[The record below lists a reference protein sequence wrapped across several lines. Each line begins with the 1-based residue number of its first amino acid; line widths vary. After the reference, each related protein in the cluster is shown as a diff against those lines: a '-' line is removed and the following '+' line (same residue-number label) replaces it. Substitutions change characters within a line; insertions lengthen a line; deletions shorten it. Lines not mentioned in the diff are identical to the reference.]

1 MRKNY
6 LIVAILSVLAFGAMN
21 LDSEP
26 SITVSLI
33 PGPDFSHKVK
43 FGLVSMNLTP
53 QMAVWIESADGAYID
68 TIFVTGKSA
77 AAAWSAAGGARRPE
91 ALPVWSHA
99 RGVAASD
106 GIYMP
111 DKKHP
116 VSDAVSGAT
125 PSKAVSYTWKIPA
138 SRKGTACKVRVELNS
153 SYDWNEAYPDKL
165 PKTDPRW
172 SEVNGQ
178 PSVIYEAAIELG
190 GGASSAALKPVGT
203 GSLRGED
210 GKVNPSLEGLT
221 TALRLVET
229 IMAELKP

>member
-6 LIVAILSVLAFGAMN
+6 FVVAILAVLAFGAMN
-21 LDSEP
+21 LESEP
-26 SITVSLI
+26 SLTVSLI

-53 QMAVWIESADGAYID
+53 QIAVWIESAEGAYID

-77 AAAWSAAGGARRPE
+77 AAKWSAAGGARRPE
-91 ALPVWSHA
+91 ALPVWSRA

-125 PSKAVSYTWKIPA
+125 PSKAVSYAWKIPA
-138 SRKGTACKVRVELNS
+138 SLEGTMCKVRVELNS

-165 PKTDPRW
+165 PRSDPRW

-178 PSVIYEAAIELG
+178 PSVVYEAAIELG
-190 GGASSAALKPVGT
+190 GAASSVVLKPIGT

-210 GKVNPSLEGLT
+210 GKLNPSIEGLT
-221 TALRLVET
+221 TALRLVES
-229 IMAELKP
+229 IKAEFRP